1 MANQFTR
8 EPEPQLREPER
19 ILMTARCSS
28 AQQRYWEID
37 ARDPGTPALNI
48 AVKWRIRGHLD
59 ASLAQDA
66 FQAILDRHESLRTAI
81 RLEDGRPVQ
90 AIAEHVPFKLPEI
103 DLSGLPEAGRAR
115 EADRIAQSEACTR
128 FDLGEAPLLRAT
140 LLRKSRA
147 EAVILV
153 VAHHIVSDGWSM
165 GLIAKD
171 FVAAYQALGRGR
183 EPVLSELPLQY
194 SDFAEGSQD
203 SMEGGALAREEAYWQ
218 GKLADLPAVEV
229 PGDRPRPATRST
241 HAASLSR
248 LLPRPLTTGLAD
260 LARKEGTTFFSVAYA
275 VLLTLLRQRTGASD
289 LVLSTQ
295 MANRDD
301 IELEAIVG
309 PFVNTLVLRTK
320 VSGDQSFLDLCQAAR
335 ETFEDAVDHHQWPF
349 DRLTEL
355 LPSHSDAGRPPI
367 SINFIVQR
375 AFIGELANDS
385 FQLSGIPSPLPGAL
399 YDLNFILVEREE
411 GWRLTCE
418 YHLDLYDEATASEL
432 AAQFESLAEALV
444 ANPAAKLPHPAPT
457 SLPIAAPLWL
467 PATPALPPVI
477 DVTGLRRT
485 WLQKSGTQPTLFA
498 LNHTAHNLRL
508 YRPLAQELGPDQPFV
523 ALQLLDPL
531 VNGAAPSSIEQLAAA
546 YCEAIIATE
555 PNGRYRLAGFCR
567 SGVITVEV
575 AKQLVASGRQ
585 VDLVMLI
592 DCWAPGYFLR
602 QPYGARLWFRLKRAG
617 RFARRFWQGGP
628 RSFVTR
634 MSFWLQSTAAVRQ
647 AKRLIF
653 WRPAEEAADEADFW
667 RTTDE
672 LEALVQRYAL
682 PTYDGRV
689 LVFRSGAI
697 PAGWPPDATL
707 GWAGHLAPGTP
718 CFSVDGEGHEGAF
731 SEAGSRTMAER
742 ILEATGRNRG

>member
-8 EPEPQLREPER
+8 EPEPHFREPDR
-19 ILMTARCSS
+19 IVMTARCSS
-28 AQQRYWEID
+28 AQERYWAID

-59 ASLAQDA
+59 ASLAQEA
-66 FQAILDRHESLRTAI
+66 FQAILNRHESLRTAI

-90 AIAEHVPFKLPEI
+90 AIAEHIPFKLPEI
-103 DLSGLPEAGRAR
+103 DLSGLPEGDRTR

-128 FDLGEAPLLRAT
+128 FDLAEAPLLRAT

-183 EPVLSELPLQY
+183 EPVLPELPLQY
-194 SDFAEGSQD
+194 SDFAEGSED
-203 SMEGGALAREEAYWQ
+203 NMTGGVLAHEEAYW
-218 GKLADLPAVEV
+218 KDRLANLPIVEI

-241 HAASLSR
+241 TGASLSR

-275 VLLTLLRQRTGASD
+275 VLLTLLRQRSGASD
-289 LVLSTQ
+289 IVLSTQ

-301 IELEAIVG
+301 VELEGIVG
-309 PFVNTLVLRTK
+309 PFVNTLVLRTAI
-320 VSGDQSFLDLCQAAR
+320 SDDQSFLDLCRAAR
-335 ETFEDAVDHHQWPF
+335 YTFEDAVDHRQWPF
-349 DRLTEL
+349 DRLLPL
-355 LPSHSDAGRPPI
+355 LPSSGDASRPPV

-418 YHLDLYDEATASEL
+418 YHRDLYDEATASEL

-444 ANPAAKLPHPAPT
+444 ANPTARLPRPAPT
-457 SLPIAAPLWL
+457 SLPIASPLWL

-477 DVTGLRRT
+477 DATSLRRT
-485 WLQKSGTQPTLFA
+485 WLQKTGTQPALFA

-508 YRPLAQELGPDQPFV
+508 YRPLSQELGPDQPFA

-546 YCEAIIATE
+546 YCEAIVATK
-555 PNGRYRLAGFCR
+555 PDGRYRLAGFCR
-567 SGVITVEV
+567 SGVIALEV
-575 AKQLVASGRQ
+575 ARQLQASGKQ
-585 VDLVMLI
+585 VDLVVLI
-592 DCWAPGYFLR
+592 DCWAPGYFMR
-602 QPYGARLWFRLKRAG
+602 QPYTARLRFRLRRAG
-617 RFARRFWQGGP
+617 RFARRFWQAGP

-634 MSFWLQSTAAVRQ
+634 MSFWLQSTATVRQ

-653 WRPAEEAADEADFW
+653 WRPAEVTADEADFW

-682 PTYDGRV
+682 PSYDGRV
-689 LVFRSGAI
+689 LFFRSGAI
-697 PAGWPPDATL
+697 PLGWPPDVAL
-707 GWAGHLAPGTP
+707 GWGDHLAPDTP
-718 CFSVDGEGHEGAF
+718 CFAVDGEGHEGAF
-731 SEAGSRTMAER
+731 SEAGSRTMAAR
-742 ILEATGRNRG
+742 ILEVTGKDRG

>member
-8 EPEPQLREPER
+8 EPEQHFREPDR
-19 ILMTARCSS
+19 IVMTARCSP
-28 AQQRYWEID
+28 AQERYWAID
-37 ARDPGTPALNI
+37 GSDPGMPALNI

-59 ASLAQDA
+59 APLAQDA

-103 DLSGLPEAGRAR
+103 DLSGLPEADRAR
-115 EADRIAQSEACTR
+115 ETDRIAQSEACTR
-128 FDLGEAPLLRAT
+128 FDLAEPPLLRAT

-165 GLIAKD
+165 GIIAKD

-183 EPVLSELPLQY
+183 EPVLPELSLQY

-203 SMEGGALAREEAYWQ
+203 SMEGGVLAREEAYWQ
-218 GKLADLPAVEV
+218 RKLAGLPIVEV

-241 HAASLSR
+241 HGASLSR
-248 LLPRPLTTGLAD
+248 LLSRSLTAGLSD

-275 VLLTLLRQRTGASD
+275 VLLTLIRQRTGAND
-289 LVLSTQ
+289 IVLSTQ

-301 IELEAIVG
+301 VELEGLVG
-309 PFVNTLVLRTK
+309 PFVNTLVLRTAI
-320 VSGDQSFLDLCQAAR
+320 SDDQNFLDLCQAAR
-335 ETFEDAVDHHQWPF
+335 DTFEEAVDHHQWPF
-349 DRLTEL
+349 DRLVAL
-355 LPSHSDAGRPPI
+355 LPSNGDASRPPV

-418 YHLDLYDEATASEL
+418 YHRDLYDQETASEL
-432 AAQFESLAEALV
+432 AAQFESLAGALV
-444 ANPAAKLPHPAPT
+444 ANPAAHLPRPVPT
-457 SLPIAAPLWL
+457 SLPIASPLWL

-477 DVTGLRRT
+477 DATSLRRT
-485 WLQKSGTQPTLFA
+485 WLQKTGTQPTLFA

-508 YRPLAQELGPDQPFV
+508 YRPLSQELGPDQPFA
-523 ALQLLDPL
+523 ALQLLDPM
-531 VNGAAPSSIEQLAAA
+531 VNGVAPNSIEQLAAA
-546 YCEAIIATE
+546 YCEAIVATK
-555 PNGRYRLAGFCR
+555 PDGRYRLAGFCR
-567 SGVITVEV
+567 SGVITLEV
-575 AKQLVASGRQ
+575 ARQLEASGRQ

-602 QPYGARLWFRLKRAG
+602 QPYVTRLRFRLKRAG
-617 RFARRFWQGGP
+617 RFARRFWQAGP

-682 PTYDGRV
+682 PNYDGRV
-689 LVFRSGAI
+689 LIFRSGAI

-707 GWAGHLAPGTP
+707 GWAGHLRPDTP

-742 ILEATGRNRG
+742 ILEATAQTRS

>member
-8 EPEPQLREPER
+8 EPEPQLREPDR
-19 ILMTARCSS
+19 IVLTARCSS
-28 AQQRYWEID
+28 AQERYWAID
-37 ARDPGTPALNI
+37 SKDPGTPALNI

-59 ASLAQDA
+59 ASLAQEA
-66 FQAILDRHESLRTAI
+66 FQAILNRHESLRTAI

-90 AIAEHVPFKLPEI
+90 AIAEQVPFKLPEI
-103 DLSGLPEAGRAR
+103 DLSGLPEADRTR

-128 FDLGEAPLLRAT
+128 FDLAEAPLLRAT

-165 GLIAKD
+165 GIIAKD

-194 SDFAEGSQD
+194 SDFAEGSD
-203 SMEGGALAREEAYWQ
+203 DGMAGGPLAREEAYWQ
-218 GKLADLPAVEV
+218 RQLADLPIVEV
-229 PGDRPRPATRST
+229 PADRQRPATRST
-241 HAASLSR
+241 NGASLSR
-248 LLPRPLTTGLAD
+248 LLPRALTAGLAD
-260 LARKEGTTFFSVAYA
+260 LARKEGTTFFSAAYA

-301 IELEAIVG
+301 VELEAIVG
-309 PFVNTLVLRTK
+309 PFVNTLVLRTRI
-320 VSGDQSFLDLCQAAR
+320 SEEQSFLDLCQAAR
-335 ETFEDAVDHHQWPF
+335 DTFEEAVDHHQWPF
-349 DRLTEL
+349 DRLVPL
-355 LPSHSDAGRPPI
+355 LPSSGDASRPPV

-399 YDLNFILVEREE
+399 HDLNFILVEREE

-418 YHLDLYDEATASEL
+418 YHRDLYDEATASEL

-444 ANPAAKLPHPAPT
+444 ANPAARLPRPAPS
-457 SLPIAAPLWL
+457 SLPIASPLWL
-467 PATPALPPVI
+467 PATPAQPPVI
-477 DVTGLRRT
+477 DVTALRRT
-485 WLQKSGTQPTLFA
+485 WLQQTGTQPTLFA

-508 YRPLAQELGPDQPFV
+508 YRPLSHELGPDQPFV

-531 VNGAAPSSIEQLAAA
+531 VNGAAPASIEQLAAA
-546 YCEAIIATE
+546 YCEAIIATK
-555 PNGRYRLAGFCR
+555 PDSRYRIAGFCR
-567 SGVITVEV
+567 SGVIAVEV
-575 AKQLVASGRQ
+575 AKQLEANGKQ
-585 VDLVMLI
+585 VDLVALI

-602 QPYGARLWFRLKRAG
+602 QPYSARLWFRLKRAG
-617 RFARRFWQGGP
+617 RFARRFWQAGP

-634 MSFWLQSTAAVRQ
+634 MSFWLQSTAAIRQ
-647 AKRLIF
+647 AKRLFF

-689 LVFRSGAI
+689 LIFRSGAI
-697 PAGWPPDATL
+697 PPGWPPDATL
-707 GWAGHLAPGTP
+707 GWASHLAPDTP
-718 CFSVDGEGHEGAF
+718 CFAVDGEGHEGAF

-742 ILEATGRNRG
+742 IVEATGQARH

>member
-8 EPEPQLREPER
+8 EPEPQLRQAER
-19 ILMTARCSS
+19 IVMTARCSS

-37 ARDPGTPALNI
+37 SRDPGTPALNI

-59 ASLAQDA
+59 ASLAQEA
-66 FQAILDRHESLRTAI
+66 FQAILNRHESLRTAI

-90 AIAEHVPFKLPEI
+90 AITEHVPFKLPEI
-103 DLSGLPEAGRAR
+103 DLSGLPEADRSR
-115 EADRIAQSEACTR
+115 EADRIAQSEARTH
-128 FDLGEAPLLRAT
+128 FDLAEAPLLRAT

-183 EPVLSELPLQY
+183 EPVLPELPLQY
-194 SDFAEGSQD
+194 SDFAEGSED
-203 SMEGGALAREEAYWQ
+203 SMIGGMLAREEAYW
-218 GKLADLPAVEV
+218 KDRLADLPIIEI

-241 HAASLSR
+241 NGASLSR
-248 LLPRPLTTGLAD
+248 LLPRPLTAGLAD

-275 VLLTLLRQRTGASD
+275 VLLTLLRQRSGVSD
-289 LVLSTQ
+289 IVLSTQ

-301 IELEAIVG
+301 VDLEGIVG
-309 PFVNTLVLRTK
+309 PFVNTLVLRTAI
-320 VSGDQSFLDLCQAAR
+320 SDEQSFLDLCRAAR
-335 ETFEDAVDHHQWPF
+335 DTFEEAVDHHQWPF
-349 DRLTEL
+349 DRL
-355 LPSHSDAGRPPI
+355 LPLMPSKDDASRPPV

-418 YHLDLYDEATASEL
+418 YHRDLYDEATAHEL
-432 AAQFESLAEALV
+432 AEQFERLAETLV
-444 ANPAAKLPHPAPT
+444 SEPAARLPRPAPT
-457 SLPIAAPLWL
+457 SLPVASPLWL
-467 PATPALPPVI
+467 PATPAPPLVI
-477 DVTGLRRT
+477 DATALRRT
-485 WLQKSGTQPTLFA
+485 WLQKTGTQPTLLA

-508 YRPLAQELGPDQPFV
+508 YRPLSRELGADQPFV

-531 VNGAAPSSIEQLAAA
+531 VNGAAPASIEQLAAA
-546 YCEAIIATE
+546 YCAAIVATE

-567 SGVITVEV
+567 SGVIAVEV
-575 AKQLVASGRQ
+575 AKQLEASGRQ

-602 QPYGARLWFRLKRAG
+602 QPHTARLWFRLKRAG
-617 RFARRFWQGGP
+617 RFARRFWRAGP

-634 MSFWLQSTAAVRQ
+634 MSFWLQSTAAIRQ
-647 AKRLIF
+647 AKRLFF

-672 LEALVQRYAL
+672 LEALVQRYTL
-682 PTYDGRV
+682 PNYDGRV

-697 PAGWPPDATL
+697 PPGWPPDATL
-707 GWAGHLAPGTP
+707 GWGTHLAPDTP
-718 CFSVDGEGHEGAF
+718 CFWVDGEGHEGAF
-731 SEAGSRTMAER
+731 SEAGSRAMAER
-742 ILEATGRNRG
+742 ILEVTRQGRD

>member
-8 EPEPQLREPER
+8 EPEPQPREPEH
-19 ILMTARCSS
+19 IVMTARCSA

-37 ARDPGTPALNI
+37 SGDPGTPALNI
-48 AVKWRIRGHLD
+48 AVKWRIRGQLD
-59 ASLAQDA
+59 ASLAQEA
-66 FQAILDRHESLRTAI
+66 FQAILERHESLRTAI

-90 AIAEHVPFKLPEI
+90 AIAEQVSFKLPEI
-103 DLSGLPEAGRAR
+103 DLSGLPEADRTR

-128 FDLGEAPLLRAT
+128 FDLAEAPLLRAT

-183 EPVLSELPLQY
+183 EPVLSELRLQY
-194 SDFAEGSQD
+194 FDFAEGSHEAMA
-203 SMEGGALAREEAYWQ
+203 SGALAKEEAYWHRA
-218 GKLADLPAVEV
+218 LADLPIVEV
-229 PGDRPRPATRST
+229 PTDRQRPATRST
-241 HAASLSR
+241 NGASLSR
-248 LLPRPLTTGLAD
+248 LLPRPLTSGLAD
-260 LARKEGTTFFSVAYA
+260 LARREGTTFFSVAYA
-275 VLLTLLRQRTGASD
+275 VLLALLRQRTGASD
-289 LVLSTQ
+289 IVLSTQ

-301 IELEAIVG
+301 VELEGIVG
-309 PFVNTLVLRTK
+309 PFVNTLVLRTV
-320 VSGDQSFLDLCQAAR
+320 VSDEQSFLDLCRAAR
-335 ETFEDAVDHHQWPF
+335 DTFENAVDHHQWPF
-349 DRLTEL
+349 DRLVAL
-355 LPSHSDAGRPPI
+355 LPSSGDASRPPI

-418 YHLDLYDEATASEL
+418 YHRDLYDEATASEL
-432 AAQFESLAEALV
+432 AVQFETLAEAFV
-444 ANPAAKLPHPAPT
+444 ASPTTRLPRPAPT
-457 SLPIAAPLWL
+457 SLPIASPLWL

-477 DVTGLRRT
+477 DATALRRT
-485 WLQKSGTQPTLFA
+485 WLQKTGTQPTMFA

-508 YRPLAQELGPDQPFV
+508 YRPLSQELGPDQPFA

-531 VNGAAPSSIEQLAAA
+531 VNGVAPTSIEQLAAA
-546 YCEAIIATE
+546 YCEAIVATK
-555 PNGRYRLAGFCR
+555 PDGGYRLAGFCR
-567 SGVITVEV
+567 SGVITLEI
-575 AKQLVASGRQ
+575 AKQLETSGRQ
-585 VDLVMLI
+585 VDLVVLI
-592 DCWAPGYFLR
+592 DCWAPGYFQR
-602 QPYGARLWFRLKRAG
+602 QPYTARLRFRLKRAG
-617 RFARRFWQGGP
+617 RFARRFWQAGP

-647 AKRLIF
+647 AKRLF
-653 WRPAEEAADEADFW
+653 VWRPAEEAADEADFW

-682 PTYDGRV
+682 PSYDGRV
-689 LVFRSGAI
+689 LIFRSGAI
-697 PAGWPPDATL
+697 PPGWPPDATL
-707 GWAGHLAPGTP
+707 GWGDRLAPDTP
-718 CFSVDGEGHEGAF
+718 CFFVDGEGHEGAF
-731 SEAGSRTMAER
+731 SEAGSRIMAKR
-742 ILEATGRNRG
+742 IIEATGQDRR

>member
-8 EPEPQLREPER
+8 EPESHFREPER
-19 ILMTARCSS
+19 IVMTARCSS
-28 AQQRYWEID
+28 AQERYWEID

-48 AVKWRIRGHLD
+48 AVKWRVRGHLD

-81 RLEDGRPVQ
+81 RLEDGRLVQ
-90 AIAEHVPFKLPEI
+90 AIAEHAAFKLPEI
-103 DLSGLPEAGRAR
+103 DLSGLPEADRTR
-115 EADRIAQSEACTR
+115 EADRIAQGEACAR

-165 GLIAKD
+165 GIIARD

-183 EPVLSELPLQY
+183 EPVLAELPLQY
-194 SDFAEGSQD
+194 SDFAEGSLD
-203 SMEGGALAREEAYWQ
+203 GMAGGGLAREETYWQ
-218 GKLADLPAVEV
+218 RQLADLPLVEV
-229 PGDRPRPATRST
+229 AGDRQRPATRST
-241 HAASLSR
+241 NGASLSR
-248 LLPRPLTTGLAD
+248 LLPRALTSGLAD
-260 LARKEGTTFFSVAYA
+260 LARREGTTFFSAAYA

-289 LVLSTQ
+289 IVLSTQ
-295 MANRDD
+295 IANRDD
-301 IELEAIVG
+301 VELEAIVG

-320 VSGDQSFLDLCQAAR
+320 VSEEQSFLDLCQAAR
-335 ETFEDAVDHHQWPF
+335 DTFEDAIDHHQWPF
-349 DRLTEL
+349 GKLVAL
-355 LPSHSDAGRPPI
+355 LPGNGDASRPPI
-367 SINFIVQR
+367 SVNFIVQR

-418 YHLDLYDEATASEL
+418 YHRDLYDEATASEL

-444 ANPAAKLPHPAPT
+444 ANPTAKLPRPAPT
-457 SLPIAAPLWL
+457 SLPIASPLWL
-467 PATPALPPVI
+467 PATPVAPPVI
-477 DVTGLRRT
+477 DATALRRT
-485 WLQKSGTQPTLFA
+485 WLQQAGTQPTLFA

-508 YRPLAQELGPDQPFV
+508 YRPLSRELGPDQPFA

-531 VNGAAPSSIEQLAAA
+531 VNGAAPTSIEQLAAA
-546 YCEAIIATE
+546 YCEAIIATK
-555 PNGRYRLAGFCR
+555 PTGHYRLAGFCR
-567 SGVITVEV
+567 SGVIALEV
-575 AKQLVASGRQ
+575 ARQLVASGKQ
-585 VDLVMLI
+585 VDLVVLI

-602 QPYGARLWFRLKRAG
+602 QPYSARLRFRLRRAG
-617 RFARRFWQGGP
+617 RFAKRFWQAGP

-647 AKRLIF
+647 AKRLLF

-672 LEALVQRYAL
+672 LEALIQRYAL
-682 PTYDGRV
+682 PSYDGRV

-697 PAGWPPDATL
+697 PPGWPPDATL
-707 GWAGHLAPGTP
+707 GWGSHLAPGTP
-718 CFSVDGEGHEGAF
+718 CFAVDGEGHEGAF
-731 SEAGSRTMAER
+731 SEAGSRTMAEK
-742 ILEATGRNRG
+742 ITEATGLDRH

>member
-8 EPEPQLREPER
+8 EPERHIHEPDH
-19 ILMTARCSS
+19 IVATARCSS
-28 AQQRYWEID
+28 AQERYWKID
-37 ARDPGTPALNI
+37 AKDPGTPALNI

-81 RLEDGRPVQ
+81 RLEDGCLVQ
-90 AIAEHVPFKLPEI
+90 AIAEHVAFKLPEI
-103 DLSGLPEAGRAR
+103 DLSGLPEADRTR
-115 EADRIAQSEACTR
+115 EADRIAQSEARTR

-147 EAVILV
+147 EAVILI
-153 VAHHIVSDGWSM
+153 VAHHIISDGWSM
-165 GLIAKD
+165 GIIAKD

-194 SDFAEGSQD
+194 SDFAEGSHD
-203 SMEGGALAREEAYWQ
+203 DMADGGLAREEAYWQ
-218 GKLADLPAVEV
+218 RQLADLPIVEV
-229 PGDRPRPATRST
+229 PGDRQRPATRST
-241 HAASLSR
+241 NGASLSR
-248 LLPRPLTTGLAD
+248 LLPRALTSGLAD
-260 LARKEGTTFFSVAYA
+260 LARKEGTTFFSAAYA

-289 LVLSTQ
+289 IVLSTQ

-309 PFVNTLVLRTK
+309 PFVNTLVLRTAI
-320 VSGDQSFLDLCQAAR
+320 SDEQSFLDLCQAAR
-335 ETFEDAVDHHQWPF
+335 DTFEDAVDHHQWPF
-349 DRLTEL
+349 DRLGPL
-355 LPSHSDAGRPPI
+355 LPSGGDASRPPV

-418 YHLDLYDEATASEL
+418 YHRDLYDEATASEL

-444 ANPAAKLPHPAPT
+444 ANPSAKLPRPAPT
-457 SLPIAAPLWL
+457 SLPVASPLWL
-467 PATPALPPVI
+467 PATPASPPVI
-477 DVTGLRRT
+477 DATALRRT
-485 WLQKSGTQPTLFA
+485 WLQQAGTEPTLFA

-508 YRPLAQELGPDQPFV
+508 YRPLSHELGSDQPFA

-531 VNGAAPSSIEQLAAA
+531 VNGAAPTSIEQLAAA
-546 YCEAIIATE
+546 YCEAIIATK
-555 PNGRYRLAGFCR
+555 PASRYRLAGFCR
-567 SGVITVEV
+567 SGMIALEV
-575 AKQLVASGRQ
+575 ARQLVASGKQ
-585 VDLVMLI
+585 VDLVVLI

-602 QPYGARLWFRLKRAG
+602 QPYSARLLFRLRRAG
-617 RFARRFWQGGP
+617 RFAKRFWQAGP

-647 AKRLIF
+647 AKRLFF

-672 LEALVQRYAL
+672 LEALIQRYAL
-682 PTYDGRV
+682 PSYDGRV
-689 LVFRSGAI
+689 LIFRSGAI
-697 PAGWPPDATL
+697 PPGWPPDATL
-707 GWAGHLAPGTP
+707 GWAGHLAPDTP
-718 CFSVDGEGHEGAF
+718 CFAVDGEGHEGAF
-731 SEAGSRTMAER
+731 SESGSRTMAER
-742 ILEATGRNRG
+742 IAEATSQGRG

>member
-8 EPEPQLREPER
+8 EPEPHADEPAPVAA
-19 ILMTARCSS
+19 TARCSP
-28 AQQRYWEID
+28 AQERYWEID
-37 ARDPGTPALNI
+37 SRDPGTPALNI

-59 ASLAQDA
+59 ASLAQEA

-90 AIAEHVPFKLPEI
+90 AISAHVPFKLPEI
-103 DLSGLPEAGRAR
+103 DLSGLPEADRAR
-115 EADRIAQSEACTR
+115 EADRIAQGEACTR
-128 FDLGEAPLLRAT
+128 FDLGQAPLLRAT

-147 EAVILV
+147 EAVVLV

-183 EPVLSELPLQY
+183 EPVLPQLPLQY
-194 SDFAEGSQD
+194 SDFAEGSHD
-203 SMEGGALAREEAYWQ
+203 GMAGGALAREEAYWQ
-218 GKLADLPAVEV
+218 DKLAGLPIVEV
-229 PGDRPRPATRST
+229 PADRPRPAARST
-241 HAASLSR
+241 NGASLSR
-248 LLPRPLTTGLAD
+248 LLPRPVTAGLAD
-260 LARKEGTTFFSVAYA
+260 LARREGTTFFSVAYA

-289 LVLSTQ
+289 IVLSTQ
-295 MANRDD
+295 FANRDD
-301 IELEAIVG
+301 VELEGLVG
-309 PFVNTLVLRTK
+309 PFVNTLVLRTRL
-320 VSGDQSFLDLCQAAR
+320 SDEQSFLDLCQAAR
-335 ETFEDAVDHHQWPF
+335 DTFEEAVDHHQWPF
-349 DRLTEL
+349 DRVVAL
-355 LPSHSDAGRPPI
+355 LPGGDDAGRPPV

-418 YHLDLYDEATASEL
+418 YHRDLYDEGTASEL
-432 AAQFESLAEALV
+432 AAQFESLAETLV
-444 ANPAAKLPHPAPT
+444 ADPTARLPRPAPA
-457 SLPIAAPLWL
+457 SLPIASPLWL
-467 PATPALPPVI
+467 PATPAVPPVI
-477 DVTGLRRT
+477 DATALRRT
-485 WLQKSGTQPTLFA
+485 WLQQAGTRPTLFA

-508 YRPLAQELGPDQPFV
+508 YRPLSHELGPDQPFA

-531 VNGAAPSSIEQLAAA
+531 VNGAAPASIEQLAAA
-546 YCEAIIATE
+546 YCEAIVATRCE
-555 PNGRYRLAGFCR
+555 GRYRLAGFCR
-567 SGVITVEV
+567 SGVIALEV
-575 AKQLVASGRQ
+575 ARQLAASGRQ
-585 VDLVMLI
+585 VDLVVLI

-602 QPYGARLWFRLKRAG
+602 QPYLARLRFRLKRAA
-617 RFARRFWQGGP
+617 RFARRFWREGP

-634 MSFWLQSTAAVRQ
+634 MSFWLQSTAAIRQ
-647 AKRLIF
+647 AKRLLL

-682 PTYDGRV
+682 PRYDGRV
-689 LVFRSGAI
+689 LIFRSGAI
-697 PAGWPPDATL
+697 PPGWPPDATL
-707 GWAGHLAPGTP
+707 GWAGHLAPDTP

-731 SEAGSRTMAER
+731 SEAGSRTMAAR
-742 ILEATGRNRG
+742 IVEATRQDRH

>member
-8 EPEPQLREPER
+8 EPEPQLREPDR
-19 ILMTARCSS
+19 IMMTATCSS

-37 ARDPGTPALNI
+37 AGDPGTPALNI

-59 ASLAQDA
+59 ASLAQEA

-90 AIAEHVPFKLPEI
+90 AIAEHAPFKLPEI
-103 DLSGLPEAGRAR
+103 DLSGLPEADRTR

-128 FDLGEAPLLRAT
+128 FDLADAPLLRAT

-147 EAVILV
+147 EAIILV

-165 GLIAKD
+165 GIIAKD

-183 EPVLSELPLQY
+183 EPVLPELPLQY

-203 SMEGGALAREEAYWQ
+203 GMAGGVLAREEAYWQ
-218 GKLADLPAVEV
+218 KRLADLPIVEV
-229 PGDRPRPATRST
+229 PGDRQRPATRST
-241 HAASLSR
+241 NGASLSR
-248 LLPRPLTTGLAD
+248 LLPRPLSASLAD

-289 LVLSTQ
+289 IVLSTQ
-295 MANRDD
+295 IANRDD
-301 IELEAIVG
+301 VELETIVG
-309 PFVNTLVLRTK
+309 PFVNTLVLRTQF
-320 VSGDQSFLDLCQAAR
+320 SDEQSFVDLCQAAR
-335 ETFEDAVDHHQWPF
+335 DTFEEAVDHHQWPF
-349 DRLTEL
+349 DRLLAL
-355 LPSHSDAGRPPI
+355 LPSHGDARRPPI

-385 FQLSGIPSPLPGAL
+385 FQLSGIPSPIPGAL

-418 YHLDLYDEATASEL
+418 YHRDLYDEGTASEL
-432 AAQFESLAEALV
+432 AAQFESLAEELV
-444 ANPAAKLPHPAPT
+444 ANPAARLPRPAPT
-457 SLPIAAPLWL
+457 SLPIASPLWL
-467 PATPALPPVI
+467 PAAPAQPPVI
-477 DVTGLRRT
+477 DATALRRT
-485 WLQKSGTQPTLFA
+485 WLEKGGTQPTLFA

-508 YRPLAQELGPDQPFV
+508 YRPLAHELGPDQPFA

-531 VNGAAPSSIEQLAAA
+531 LNGAAPVSIEQLAAA
-546 YCEAIIATE
+546 YCEAITATQ
-555 PNGRYRLAGFCR
+555 PDGRYRLAGFCR
-567 SGVITVEV
+567 SGVIALEV
-575 AKQLVASGRQ
+575 ARQLAASGKQ
-585 VDLVMLI
+585 VDLVVLI

-602 QPYGARLWFRLKRAG
+602 QPYAARLRFRLKRAG
-617 RFARRFWQGGP
+617 RFARRFWRAGP

-647 AKRLIF
+647 AKRLLF

-682 PTYDGRV
+682 PNYDGRV
-689 LVFRSGAI
+689 LIFRSGAI
-697 PAGWPPDATL
+697 PPGWPPDVTL
-707 GWAGHLAPGTP
+707 GWGDHLAPDTP

-731 SEAGSRTMAER
+731 SEAGSRAMAER
-742 ILEATGRNRG
+742 ILASTRRDRD

>member
-8 EPEPQLREPER
+8 EPEPHFREPDR
-19 ILMTARCSS
+19 IVMTARCSS
-28 AQQRYWEID
+28 AQERYWAID

-81 RLEDGRPVQ
+81 RLEDGHLVQ
-90 AIAEHVPFKLPEI
+90 AIAEHVAFKLPEI
-103 DLSGLPEAGRAR
+103 DLSGLPEADRTR
-115 EADRIAQSEACTR
+115 ETDRIAQSEARTR

-165 GLIAKD
+165 GIIAKD

-194 SDFAEGSQD
+194 SDFAEGSHD
-203 SMEGGALAREEAYWQ
+203 DMADGGLAREEAYWQ
-218 GKLADLPAVEV
+218 RQLADLPIVEV
-229 PGDRPRPATRST
+229 PGDRQRPAARST
-241 HAASLSR
+241 NGASLSR
-248 LLPRPLTTGLAD
+248 LLPRALTSGLAD
-260 LARKEGTTFFSVAYA
+260 LARQEGTTFFSAIYA

-289 LVLSTQ
+289 IVLSTQ

-301 IELEAIVG
+301 VELEAIVG

-320 VSGDQSFLDLCQAAR
+320 VSEEEGFLDLCRAAR
-335 ETFEDAVDHHQWPF
+335 DTFEEAVDHHQWPF
-349 DRLTEL
+349 DKLAAL
-355 LPSHSDAGRPPI
+355 LPSSGDASRPPV

-418 YHLDLYDEATASEL
+418 YHRDLYDDATAGEL

-444 ANPAAKLPHPAPT
+444 ANPTAPLPRPALT
-457 SLPIAAPLWL
+457 SLPVASPLWL
-467 PATPALPPVI
+467 PATPAAPPVI
-477 DVTGLRRT
+477 DATALRRT
-485 WLQKSGTQPTLFA
+485 WLQQAGTQPTMFA

-508 YRPLAQELGPDQPFV
+508 YRPLSHELGADQPFA

-531 VNGAAPSSIEQLAAA
+531 VNGAAPTSIEQLAAA
-546 YCEAIIATE
+546 YCEAIITTKPE
-555 PNGRYRLAGFCR
+555 GRYRLAGFCR
-567 SGVITVEV
+567 SGVIALEV
-575 AKQLVASGRQ
+575 ARQLVASGKQ
-585 VDLVMLI
+585 VDLVVLI

-602 QPYGARLWFRLKRAG
+602 QPYIARLRFRLKRAG
-617 RFARRFWQGGP
+617 RFAKRFWQAGP

-634 MSFWLQSTAAVRQ
+634 MSFWLQATAAFRQ
-647 AKRLIF
+647 AKRLFF

-682 PTYDGRV
+682 PSYGGRV

-697 PAGWPPDATL
+697 PPGWPPDASL

-718 CFSVDGEGHEGAF
+718 CFAVDGEGHEGAF

-742 ILEATGRNRG
+742 IIEATGGGRS

>member
-8 EPEPQLREPER
+8 EPEPQLREPDR
-19 ILMTARCSS
+19 IVMTARCSS
-28 AQQRYWEID
+28 AQERYWEID
-37 ARDPGTPALNI
+37 AKDPGTPALNI

-59 ASLAQDA
+59 APLAQEA
-66 FQAILDRHESLRTAI
+66 FQAILGRHESLRTAI
-81 RLEDGRPVQ
+81 RLEEGRPIQ
-90 AIAEHVPFKLPEI
+90 AIAEHIPFKLPEI
-103 DLSGLPEAGRAR
+103 DLSGLPEADRTR

-128 FDLGEAPLLRAT
+128 FDLAEAPLLRAT

-183 EPVLSELPLQY
+183 EPVLPELALQY

-203 SMEGGALAREEAYWQ
+203 DMEGGALAREEAYWQ
-218 GKLADLPAVEV
+218 CQLADLPVVEV
-229 PGDRPRPATRST
+229 PADRQRPAMRST
-241 HAASLSR
+241 NGASLSR
-248 LLPRPLTTGLAD
+248 LLPRPLTTALAD
-260 LARKEGTTFFSVAYA
+260 LARREGTTFFSIAYA
-275 VLLTLLRQRTGASD
+275 VLLTLIRQRSGASD
-289 LVLSTQ
+289 IVLSTQ

-301 IELEAIVG
+301 VEAEGIVG
-309 PFVNTLVLRTK
+309 PFVNTLVLRTRI
-320 VSGDQSFLDLCQAAR
+320 GDELSFLDLCQAAR
-335 ETFEDAVDHHQWPF
+335 DTFEEAVDHHEWPF
-349 DRLTEL
+349 DRLVAR
-355 LPSHSDAGRPPI
+355 LPSHDDATRPPI

-418 YHLDLYDEATASEL
+418 YHRDLYDEATASEL
-432 AAQFESLAEALV
+432 AAQFESLAEALI
-444 ANPAAKLPHPAPT
+444 ANPTARLPRPAPT
-457 SLPIAAPLWL
+457 SLPIASPLWL

-477 DVTGLRRT
+477 DATSLRRT
-485 WLQKSGTQPTLFA
+485 WLQKTGTQPALFA

-508 YRPLAQELGPDQPFV
+508 YRPLSQELGPEQPFA

-531 VNGAAPSSIEQLAAA
+531 VNEAAPNSIEQLAAA
-546 YCEAIIATE
+546 YCEAIVATA
-555 PNGRYRLAGFCR
+555 PSGRYRLAGFCR
-567 SGVITVEV
+567 SGVIALEV
-575 AKQLVASGRQ
+575 ARQLQASGKQ
-585 VDLVMLI
+585 VDLVVLI

-602 QPYGARLWFRLKRAG
+602 QPYLARLRFKLKRAG
-617 RFARRFWQGGP
+617 RFARRTWQAGP

-634 MSFWLQSTAAVRQ
+634 MSFWLQSTAAIRQ

-682 PTYDGRV
+682 PNYDGRV

-697 PAGWPPDATL
+697 PPGWPPDVTL
-707 GWAGHLAPGTP
+707 GWGDHLAPDTP
-718 CFSVDGEGHEGAF
+718 CFAVDGEGHEGAF
-731 SEAGSRTMAER
+731 SEAGSRTMAAR
-742 ILEATGRNRG
+742 ILEVTGKDRG

>member
-8 EPEPQLREPER
+8 EPEPQLREPDR
-19 ILMTARCSS
+19 IVMTARCSS
-28 AQQRYWEID
+28 AQERYWEID

-48 AVKWRIRGHLD
+48 AIKWRIRGHLD
-59 ASLAQDA
+59 ASLAQEA

-103 DLSGLPEAGRAR
+103 DLSGLPEADRTR

-165 GLIAKD
+165 GIIAKD

-194 SDFAEGSQD
+194 SDFAEGSQ
-203 SMEGGALAREEAYWQ
+203 EGITGGVLAREEAYWRRR
-218 GKLADLPAVEV
+218 LADLPIVEV
-229 PGDRPRPATRST
+229 PTDHQRPAIRST
-241 HAASLSR
+241 NGASLSR
-248 LLPRPLTTGLAD
+248 LLPRPLTSGLAE

-275 VLLTLLRQRTGASD
+275 TLLTLLRQHTGASD
-289 LVLSTQ
+289 IVLTTQ

-301 IELEAIVG
+301 VELEAIVG
-309 PFVNTLVLRTK
+309 PFVNTLVLRTGI
-320 VSGDQSFLDLCQAAR
+320 SGEHSFLDLCQAAR
-335 ETFEDAVDHHQWPF
+335 DTFEEAVDHHQWPF
-349 DRLTEL
+349 DRLVAL
-355 LPSHSDAGRPPI
+355 LPSHGDASRPPV

-418 YHLDLYDEATASEL
+418 YHRDLYEEATASEL
-432 AAQFESLAEALV
+432 AAQFESLAETLV
-444 ANPAAKLPHPAPT
+444 ANPTAHLPRPTPT
-457 SLPIAAPLWL
+457 SLPIASPLWL

-477 DVTGLRRT
+477 DATALRRT
-485 WLQKSGTQPTLFA
+485 WLQQTGTQPTLFA

-508 YRPLAQELGPDQPFV
+508 YRPLAHELGPDQPFA

-531 VNGAAPSSIEQLAAA
+531 VNGAAPTSIEQLAAA
-546 YCEAIIATE
+546 YCEAITATKPE
-555 PNGRYRLAGFCR
+555 GCYRLAGFCR
-567 SGVITVEV
+567 SGIIALEV
-575 AKQLVASGRQ
+575 ARQLVASGKQ
-585 VDLVMLI
+585 VDLVVLV
-592 DCWAPGYFLR
+592 DCWAPGYFMR
-602 QPYGARLWFRLKRAG
+602 QPYSARLRFRLKRAG
-617 RFARRFWQGGP
+617 RFAQRFWRAGP

-682 PTYDGRV
+682 PNYDGRV
-689 LVFRSGAI
+689 LIFRSGAI
-697 PAGWPPDATL
+697 PPGWPPDTTL
-707 GWAGHLAPGTP
+707 GWADHLAPDTP
-718 CFSVDGEGHEGAF
+718 CIAVDGEGHEGAF
-731 SEAGSRTMAER
+731 SEAGSQTMAER
-742 ILEATGRNRG
+742 IIEATGRDRR

>member
-8 EPEPQLREPER
+8 EPEAHFREPDR
-19 ILMTARCSS
+19 IVMTARCSS
-28 AQQRYWEID
+28 TQERYWAVD
-37 ARDPGTPALNI
+37 AIDPGTPVLNI

-59 ASLAQDA
+59 ASLAQEA

-81 RLEDGRPVQ
+81 RLEDGRLVQ
-90 AIAEHVPFKLPEI
+90 AIAEQVSFKLPEI
-103 DLSGLPEAGRAR
+103 DLSGLPEADRTR

-128 FDLGEAPLLRAT
+128 FDLAEAPLLRAT

-165 GLIAKD
+165 GIIAKD

-183 EPVLSELPLQY
+183 EPVLPELPLQY
-194 SDFAEGSQD
+194 SDFAEGSHD
-203 SMEGGALAREEAYWQ
+203 GMEGGMLAREEAYWQ
-218 GKLADLPAVEV
+218 HRLADLPIVEV
-229 PGDRPRPATRST
+229 PADRQRPAMRST
-241 HAASLSR
+241 SGASLSR
-248 LLPRPLTTGLAD
+248 LLPRPLTSGLAD
-260 LARKEGTTFFSVAYA
+260 LARKKGTTFFSAAYA

-289 LVLSTQ
+289 IVLSTQ

-301 IELEAIVG
+301 VELEGMVG
-309 PFVNTLVLRTK
+309 PFVNTLVLRTAI
-320 VSGDQSFLDLCQAAR
+320 SDEQSFLDLCQAAR
-335 ETFEDAVDHHQWPF
+335 DTFEDAVDHHQWPF
-349 DRLTEL
+349 DRLVTL
-355 LPSHSDAGRPPI
+355 LPSSGDASRPPI

-418 YHLDLYDEATASEL
+418 YHRDLYDEATASEL
-432 AAQFESLAEALV
+432 AAQFENLAEALV
-444 ANPAAKLPHPAPT
+444 ADPTARLPRPAPT
-457 SLPIAAPLWL
+457 SLPIASPLWL

-477 DVTGLRRT
+477 DTSALRRT
-485 WLQKSGTQPTLFA
+485 WLQKTGTQPTLFA

-508 YRPLAQELGPDQPFV
+508 YRPLSQELGPDQPFA

-531 VNGAAPSSIEQLAAA
+531 VNEAAPSSIEQLAAA
-546 YCEAIIATE
+546 YCEAIVATR
-555 PNGRYRLAGFCR
+555 PDGGYRLAGFCR
-567 SGVITVEV
+567 SGVITLEV
-575 AKQLVASGRQ
+575 ARQLEASGRR
-585 VDLVMLI
+585 VDLVVLI

-602 QPYGARLWFRLKRAG
+602 QPYTARLRFRLKRAG
-617 RFARRFWQGGP
+617 RFARRFWQAGP

-672 LEALVQRYAL
+672 LEALVQRYTL
-682 PTYDGRV
+682 PRYDGQV
-689 LVFRSGAI
+689 LIFRSGAI
-697 PAGWPPDATL
+697 PPGWPPDATL
-707 GWAGHLAPGTP
+707 GWGDHLAPDTP
-718 CFSVDGEGHEGAF
+718 CFAVNGEGHEGAF
-731 SEAGSRTMAER
+731 SEVGSRTMAER
-742 ILEATGRNRG
+742 ILAATGQDRR

>member
-1 MANQFTR
+1 MVNQFTR
-8 EPEPQLREPER
+8 EPEPQSREPDR
-19 ILMTARCSS
+19 IATTARCSS
-28 AQQRYWEID
+28 AQERYWEID
-37 ARDPGTPALNI
+37 SRDPGTPALNI

-59 ASLAQDA
+59 AALAQEA
-66 FQAILDRHESLRTAI
+66 FEAVLDRHEALRTAI

-90 AIAEHVPFKLPEI
+90 AIAEHLPFKLPEI
-103 DLSGLPEAGRAR
+103 DLSGLPEADRTR
-115 EADRIAQSEACTR
+115 EADRIAQGEACTR
-128 FDLGEAPLLRAT
+128 FDLGQAPLLRAT

-165 GLIAKD
+165 GLIARD

-183 EPVLSELPLQY
+183 EPVLPELPLQY
-194 SDFAEGSQD
+194 SDFAEGSHD
-203 SMEGGALAREEAYWQ
+203 GLAAGALAREEAYWQ
-218 GKLADLPAVEV
+218 GQLAGLPIVEV
-229 PGDRPRPATRST
+229 PADRPRPATRSSNGG
-241 HAASLSR
+241 SLSR
-248 LLPRPLTTGLAD
+248 LLPRPVTAGLAD
-260 LARKEGTTFFSVAYA
+260 LARREGATFFSVAYA

-289 LVLSTQ
+289 IVLSTQ
-295 MANRDD
+295 FANRDD
-301 IELEAIVG
+301 VELEEIVG
-309 PFVNTLVLRTK
+309 PFVNTLVLRTR
-320 VSGDQSFLDLCQAAR
+320 VSDEQSFLELCRAAR
-335 ETFEDAVDHHQWPF
+335 DTFEDAVDHHQWPF
-349 DRLTEL
+349 DRLVAL
-355 LPSHSDAGRPPI
+355 LPGSDDAGRPPI

-418 YHLDLYDEATASEL
+418 YHRDLYEEGTAGEL

-444 ANPAAKLPHPAPT
+444 ADPTARLPRPAPA
-457 SLPIAAPLWL
+457 SLPIASPLWL

-477 DVTGLRRT
+477 DATALRRT
-485 WLQKSGTQPTLFA
+485 WLQKAGTQPPLFA

-508 YRPLAQELGPDQPFV
+508 YRPLSHELGPDQPFA

-531 VNGAAPSSIEQLAAA
+531 VNGAAPASIEQLAAA
-546 YCEAIIATE
+546 YCEAIVATRPE
-555 PNGRYRLAGFCR
+555 GRYRLAGFCR
-567 SGVITVEV
+567 SGVIALEV
-575 AKQLVASGRQ
+575 ARQLVASGRQ
-585 VDLVMLI
+585 VDLVVLI
-592 DCWAPGYFLR
+592 DCWAPGYFLQ
-602 QPYGARLWFRLKRAG
+602 QPYLARLRFRLRRAA
-617 RFARRFWQGGP
+617 RFARRFWREGP

-653 WRPAEEAADEADFW
+653 WRPAEEAVDEADFW
-667 RTTDE
+667 RATDE

-682 PTYDGRV
+682 PCYDGRV
-689 LVFRSGAI
+689 LVFRSGAV
-697 PAGWPPDATL
+697 PPGWPPDVTL
-707 GWAGHLAPGTP
+707 GWAGHLAPDTP

-742 ILEATGRNRG
+742 IIEATRQDRR